1 MSDENQSTTMP
12 EKTDKATKESEVPMV
27 SHGRGGQ
34 GNIGH
39 DTTEYVDG
47 EIVREGPYGDQGD
60 GAYSAGVSTT
70 ISSHP
75 TNPNPK
81 PKSTTPTDARDS
93 TQRGGAGNIGSP
105 MVRPSSRAPHDVEM
119 IPELA
124 VRDSTDET
132 YHTGR
137 GGQGNVHLDEAT
149 LKEKEKKKVAHEG
162 LADKL
167 KYKLLGRK

>member
-1 MSDENQSTTMP
+1 MP
-12 EKTDKATKESEVPMV
+12 EKPAKTEPEAPMV

-39 DTTEYVDG
+39 DATQYVDG

-60 GAYSAGVSTT
+60 GAYSAG
-70 ISSHP
+70 
-75 TNPNPK
+75 
-81 PKSTTPTDARDS
+81 
-93 TQRGGAGNIGSP
+93 RGGAGNIGSP
-105 MVRPSSRAPHDVEM
+105 MVRPVSRAPHDADM

-124 VRDSTDET
+124 VRDSVDET

-137 GGQGNVHLDEAT
+137 GGQGNVHLDAAS
-149 LKEKEKKKVAHEG
+149 LKEKKEKKKVAHEG

-167 KYKLLGRK
+167 KYKLMGRK

>member
-1 MSDENQSTTMP
+1 MP
-12 EKTDKATKESEVPMV
+12 DKTDKPAKTGTEVPMV

-60 GAYSAGVSTT
+60 GAYSAGVST
-70 ISSHP
+70 SHP
-75 TNPNPK
+75 TKPK
-81 PKSTTPTDARDS
+81 PPTPTDAPHS

-105 MVRPSSRAPHDVEM
+105 MVRPVSRAPHDADM

-124 VRDSTDET
+124 VRDSVDET

-137 GGQGNVHLDEAT
+137 GGQGNVHLDAAS
-149 LKEKEKKKVAHEG
+149 LKEKKKEKKVAHEG

-167 KYKLLGRK
+167 KYKLMGRK